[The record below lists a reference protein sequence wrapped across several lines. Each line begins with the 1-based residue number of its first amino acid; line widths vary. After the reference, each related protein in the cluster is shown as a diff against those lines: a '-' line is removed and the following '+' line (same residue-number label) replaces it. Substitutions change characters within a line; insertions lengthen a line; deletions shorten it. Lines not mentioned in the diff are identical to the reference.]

1 MKNENPKEF
10 ENVKIYAGDK
20 HHEAADAEMRN
31 FKVCSLDEGL
41 EDHPSNINKI
51 SKFLFQIR
59 HHWQQ
64 L

>member
-41 EDHPSNINKI
+41 EDHPSNINQI
-51 SKFLFQIR
+51 S
-59 HHWQQ
+59 
-64 L
+64 